1 MIGSVIFSAP
11 FAAIN
16 AKNQI
21 PPSVKRETTTT
32 AEFIC
37 NRSCFPKT
45 NQYSKDTIS
54 MLYTLKHLR
63 AIFFRLGGFSLE
75 TIKCPTQ
82 RQRDLWIFGFDTC
95 QGA

>member
-1 MIGSVIFSAP
+1 MNAMPRMIGSVIFSAP

-21 PPSVKRETTTT
+21 PPSVKRGKQLRLQNL
-32 AEFIC
+32 FVVVVV
-37 NRSCFPKT
+37 SPKT

-54 MLYTLKHLR
+54 MLYTLEHLR

-75 TIKCPTQ
+75 TIKCPT
-82 RQRDLWIFGFDTC
+82 
-95 QGA
+95 

>member
-21 PPSVKRETTTT
+21 PPSVKEG
-32 AEFIC
+32 
-37 NRSCFPKT
+37 